1 MTCNTSL
8 VRRFALTGT
17 VLAAV
22 VSAAALAAPPRAVP
36 LKETVHGVTLSDEYR
51 WMEDPANKEE
61 ILAFVEAEN
70 ARTRALLDAIP
81 ERAWFEKRLAE
92 VSSSLDRVGGT
103 TWCGDTAL
111 LLRTGASDRLAKL
124 YVRDNKGERLFL
136 DPAKVAGSDLASF
149 GAIVMSP
156 DCRRVSVQVSTGGSE
171 SGRTQVFDIATG
183 QPVGK
188 PIERIWGEFPT
199 TFLPGDRVLYTQMA
213 ASPVDGDP
221 MKAMTAYIAPLDGS
235 AAPVAVLGN
244 GLTVK
249 PENFPIVIGEADWPF
264 AVGVAAGAR
273 ADNEIYVAPMASLL
287 AGKPRWRQVAT
298 LEDKVGFGFTRGTD
312 LYLLSTKGNSAGTIL
327 RRSLKADG
335 SAAGTDE
342 VVLTGSPERL
352 VKDMR
357 VAAEG
362 IYVATTTDGAA
373 GLYFLP
379 DGKGPAQE
387 VALPFEGTIFRFEP
401 EADGRGVSFALTG
414 WAQNATAFRVENGK
428 LTATGIASQSWEGAK
443 DMAVT
448 RLQATSK
455 DGTKVPAVVIRRK
468 GASGRT
474 PTIVQAYGGY
484 GYDTVFPAYAR
495 NDMAWLDRGGAI
507 AYCGTRGGGERGRDW
522 HEGGRG
528 PNKPRGMED
537 LAACARTLTEA
548 GIAPVQGPLVTGGS
562 MGGVLVPTATLRDPK
577 AFGAMIT
584 AVGIVNPSRIGAAE
598 NGANQ
603 FAEIGNPADPQQ
615 FRDLVAMDAYQMIPD
630 AKAPPPPTM
639 MVIGL
644 NDKRVVPWMT
654 AKWIARARAK
664 WPNAPIYMRGD
675 AQSGHGIGSA
685 EDVRRAE
692 AADIYAFAWA
702 MQTSPAK

>member
-1 MTCNTSL
+1 MIRCL
-8 VRRFALTGT
+8 VFIRHALLAGAGT
-17 VLAAV
+17 LVLAAPL
-22 VSAAALAAPPRAVP
+22 AAAPPRAVP
-36 LKETVHGVTLSDEYR
+36 LSETVHGVTLADEYR
-51 WMEDPANKEE
+51 WMEDPSNKAEL
-61 ILAFVEAEN
+61 LAFVEAEN
-70 ARTRALLDAIP
+70 ARTRALLDAVP
-81 ERAWFEKRLAE
+81 ERSWFEKRLAE
-92 VSSSLDRVGGT
+92 VSSSLDRVGGIS
-103 TWCGDTAL
+103 WCDGTAL
-111 LLRTGASDRLAKL
+111 LLRTGANDRLARL
-124 YVRDNKGERLFL
+124 FVRDSRGERLFL
-136 DPAKVAGSDLASF
+136 DPAEVAGSDLASF

-221 MKAMTAYIAPLDGS
+221 MRAMTAYIAPLDGS

-249 PENFPIVIGEADWPF
+249 PENFPIVMGEADWPF

-273 ADNEIYVAPMASLL
+273 ADNEIYVAPMSGLL
-287 AGKPRWRQVAT
+287 AGKPQWRQVAT

-327 RRSLKADG
+327 RRPLKEDG
-335 SAAGTDE
+335 SAAGADD
-342 VVLTGSPERL
+342 VVFAGSPGRL

-357 VAAEG
+357 VAEEG
-362 IYVATTTDGAA
+362 LYVATTTDGAA

-379 DGKGPAQE
+379 DGKGPAQA
-387 VALPFEGTIFRFEP
+387 VALPFEGTIVRFES

-414 WAQNATAFRVENGK
+414 WAQNATVFRVEDGK
-428 LTATGIASQSWEGAK
+428 LTPTGLASQSWEGAK

-448 RLQATSK
+448 RMEAISK
-455 DGTKVPAVVIRRK
+455 DGTKIPMVVIRRK

-495 NDMAWLDRGGAI
+495 NDMVWLDRGGAT

-548 GIAPVQGPLVTGGS
+548 GIAPAHGPLVTGGS

-603 FAEIGNPADPQQ
+603 FAEVGNPSDPQQ
-615 FRDLVAMDAYQMIPD
+615 FRDLVAMDAYQMITD

-654 AKWIARARAK
+654 AKWMARARAK

-692 AADIYAFAWA
+692 AADTYAFAWA